1 VTTGEAPDGEYLK
14 KLVEQ
19 SKRNGVKVKEA
30 TADMAYSSKDNIEYA
45 KENGIK
51 LISKL
56 NPVISN
62 GSGRSDEGFVYNKD
76 ADRYQCPAG
85 HLAKKK
91 KRAKRRNQKGRNERI
106 VYHFDTK
113 KCEECRMREGC
124 CKAGAK
130 TKTYSITILGETH
143 KEQKEFQET
152 EYFKERARQRYMIEA
167 KNAELK
173 QAHGLDKADSVGV
186 VAMRKQSF
194 ITAFVANIKRIVKLM
209 EVKAA

>member
-1 VTTGEAPDGEYLK
+1 
-14 KLVEQ
+14 
-19 SKRNGVKVKEA
+19 
-30 TADMAYSSKDNIEYA
+30 
-45 KENGIK
+45 
-51 LISKL
+51 
-56 NPVISN
+56 
-62 GSGRSDEGFVYNKD
+62 
-76 ADRYQCPAG
+76 
-85 HLAKKK
+85 
-91 KRAKRRNQKGRNERI
+91 
-106 VYHFDTK
+106 
-113 KCEECRMREGC
+113 MREGC